1 MRFGTHADLDAGM
14 PVRVQR
20 VTLAPGHQ
28 ERHLRVGQFRFP
40 VEVQRSVVEERAQ
53 LEVDGTR
60 MGNNQRRGSFRDS
73 CPHACTFR
81 QSKPKCYRE
90 RNLESNL
97 DNRGIIRRES
107 EVISLHERG
116 RTCRVTRTAGSGAER
131 SYGKVPDWAR
141 QYVGLEQDATALA
154 FHQGELVPGLFQTE
168 SYARALVATS
178 VVVSKVDVDT
188 IVSGRMRRREI
199 LNRPNPARVSLVLG
213 EAALHRQVG
222 GPDALREQ
230 LDYLIE
236 VAALPQV
243 TLQVLPFSVGAHA
256 AVGNGFVLLTLDIGA
271 SEAQWVYLDD
281 LMRGEC
287 RADSAQVR
295 AYQMTYDS
303 LQVNALGEGATI
315 TLIKDAL
322 KGLR

>member
-1 MRFGTHADLDAGM
+1 MSEVGPAASRVLLGRELKELREAAGLDQPHVAEMIGWHAPKVYRSETGVGGLKAGEIDQLLELYGASEEAAER
-14 PVRVQR
+14 VR
-20 VTLAPGHQ
+20 A
-28 ERHLRVGQFRFP
+28 VG
-40 VEVQRSVVEERAQ
+40 AQ
-53 LEVDGTR
+53 AR
-60 MGNNQRRGSFRDS
+60 RRG
-73 CPHACTFR
+73 
-81 QSKPKCYRE
+81 
-90 RNLESNL
+90 
-97 DNRGIIRRES
+97 
-107 EVISLHERG
+107 
-116 RTCRVTRTAGSGAER
+116 

-188 IVSGRMRRREI
+188 IVAGRMRRREI
-199 LNRPNPARVSLVLG
+199 LNRRNPARVSLVLG

-222 GPDALREQ
+222 GSDALREQ
-230 LDYLIE
+230 LEYLIE